1 MSEPY
6 GIEAM
11 PQSVSVARICMW
23 IQAGMGLFGLFLLF
37 ILLGSAPEA
46 AVGGAL
52 LIALAV
58 PAATILLIGFLAFRI
73 SSRRGWVRTT
83 ALIVEFL
90 LILLGIWELVG
101 EAGLG
106 RVLSVL
112 VAAVAFGQLVK
123 SSSATWFDR

>member
-1 MSEPY
+1 MSEPH

-23 IQAGMGLFGLFLLF
+23 IQAGMGLFGLFLLL

-52 LIALAV
+52 LIALTI

-101 EAGLG
+101 EASLG

-112 VAAVAFGQLVK
+112 VAAVVFGQLVK